1 MLKMELMKPK
11 ITVNESTG
19 AKSAHFIIEPLERGY
34 GTTLGNMIRRVTL
47 GNLPGTAVTAIRIN
61 GVNNEFSTV
70 KGVVEDVTDIVLN
83 VKSLIL
89 KALTDD
95 LNYTTTMHINKKTA
109 GPIYAKDIEHDSL
122 VEICNPDLV
131 IATLDSNTEFKME
144 LSVAR
149 GRGYVVAKDQKG
161 AHDSIGYIAVDS
173 LYSPVVKCNYFV
185 EPSRVGGDMNYDKL
199 TIELTTNGSVE
210 AKEVVALAAKL
221 IQDHL
226 TLLINMVEGMADHN
240 TFVES
245 KEETVEK
252 IFETS
257 IEDME
262 LSPRSAN
269 CLNRANI
276 KTIRDLT
283 SKSKEDML
291 RVRNL
296 GSKSLDEII
305 SKLASLGLSLRS
317 SEEEGNF

>member
-1 MLKMELMKPK
+1 MLKMELTKPK
-11 ITVNESTG
+11 ITVTESTG
-19 AKSAHFIIEPLERGY
+19 RRNAKFIIEPLERSY
-34 GTTLGNMIRRVTL
+34 GTTIGNMIRRVAL

-61 GVNNEFSTV
+61 GVNNEFSII

-83 VKSLIL
+83 VKSLVL
-89 KALTDD
+89 KAVTDD
-95 LNYTTTMHINKKTA
+95 MSYTTTMRINKKTA
-109 GPIYAKDIEHDSL
+109 GVIYAKDIEHDSL
-122 VEICNPDLV
+122 IEICNPDLV
-131 IATLDSNTEFKME
+131 IATLDSNVEFKME

-161 AHDSIGYIAVDS
+161 ATDSIGYIAVDS
-173 LYSPVVKCNYFV
+173 LYSPVAKCNYFV

-199 TIELTTNGSVE
+199 TIELSANGSVD

-221 IQDHL
+221 MQSHL
-226 TLLINMVEGMADHN
+226 TLMIDMVTAMKDQN
-240 TFVES
+240 VFVES
-245 KEETVEK
+245 KEEIVEK

-283 SKSKEDML
+283 SKTKDDML

-305 SKLASLGLSLRS
+305 TKLASLGLSLKQ
-317 SEEEGNF
+317 EEEGAL

>member
-1 MLKMELMKPK
+1 MLAFDFDSPNIEVAEISEDKKYGRF
-11 ITVNESTG
+11 VV
-19 AKSAHFIIEPLERGY
+19 EPLERGY
-34 GTTLGNMIRRVTL
+34 GITLGNSLRRIML
-47 GNLPGTAVTAIRIN
+47 ASLPGVAVSQVKID
-61 GVNNEFSTV
+61 GVLHEFSTIP
-70 KGVVEDVTDIVLN
+70 GVVEDVTDIVLN

-95 LNYTTTMHINKKTA
+95 LSYTTTMRINKKTA

-161 AHDSIGYIAVDS
+161 AHDTIGYIAVDS

-199 TIELTTNGSVE
+199 TVELTTNGSVE

-226 TLLINMVEGMADHN
+226 TLLIGMVEGMAGHN

-257 IEDME
+257 IEDLE

-276 KTIRDLT
+276 KTIRDLI
-283 SKSKEDML
+283 SKTKDDML

-317 SEEEGNF
+317 EEEGNF

>member
-1 MLKMELMKPK
+1 MVKMELTKPK
-11 ITVNESTG
+11 VTISESTG
-19 AKSAHFIIEPLERGY
+19 ARSAKFVIEPLERSY
-34 GTTLGNMIRRVTL
+34 GTTLGNMIRRVAL
-47 GNLPGTAVTAIRIN
+47 GNLPGTTVTAIRIN
-61 GVNNEFSTV
+61 GVNNEFSTI

-83 VKSLIL
+83 VKSLVL
-89 KALTDD
+89 KSLTDD
-95 LNYTTTMHINKKTA
+95 MSYTTTMHIKKKTA
-109 GPIYAKDIEHDSL
+109 GVIYAKDIEHDSL
-122 VEICNPDLV
+122 IEICNPDLV
-131 IATLDSNTEFKME
+131 IATLDGNIDFKME
-144 LSVAR
+144 LSVER
-149 GRGYVVAKDQKG
+149 GRGYVMAKNQKG
-161 AHDSIGYIAVDS
+161 ANDSIGYIAVDS

-210 AKEVVALAAKL
+210 AKEVVSLAAKL
-221 IQDHL
+221 MQDHL
-226 TLLINMVEGMADHN
+226 TLMIDMVVGMANHN

-245 KEETVEK
+245 KEQTVEK

-276 KTIRDLT
+276 RTIRDLT

-305 SKLASLGLSLRS
+305 SKLTSLGLSLRT
-317 SEEEGNF
+317 EEEGNF

>member
-1 MLKMELMKPK
+1 ME
-11 ITVNESTG
+11 
-19 AKSAHFIIEPLERGY
+19 
-34 GTTLGNMIRRVTL
+34 
-47 GNLPGTAVTAIRIN
+47 AI
-61 GVNNEFSTV
+61 
-70 KGVVEDVTDIVLN
+70 L
-83 VKSLIL
+83 
-89 KALTDD
+89 
-95 LNYTTTMHINKKTA
+95 
-109 GPIYAKDIEHDSL
+109 
-122 VEICNPDLV
+122 C
-131 IATLDSNTEFKME
+131 
-144 LSVAR
+144 
-149 GRGYVVAKDQKG
+149 
-161 AHDSIGYIAVDS
+161 
-173 LYSPVVKCNYFV
+173 
-185 EPSRVGGDMNYDKL
+185 
-199 TIELTTNGSVE
+199 
-210 AKEVVALAAKL
+210 
-221 IQDHL
+221 QDHL
-226 TLLINMVEGMADHN
+226 TLLISMVEGMAGHN

-317 SEEEGNF
+317 EEEGNF